1 MDEAQMVLCADNQP
15 VELGAAAA
23 TEEPGMV
30 NDATALD
37 ADGRRA
43 LALAQAAL
51 ASELGIQPSEVIFV
65 EGGPVEW
72 NDSSLGCPK
81 PDQAYLQVITPGY
94 VLTLQAHGQNYEYHT
109 DLGQRAVRCDQ

>member
-1 MDEAQMVLCADNQP
+1 
-15 VELGAAAA
+15 
-23 TEEPGMV
+23 MV

-51 ASELGIQPSEVIFV
+51 ASELGIQPSEVMFV
-65 EGGPVEW
+65 EGGSVEW

-94 VLTLQAHGQNYEYHT
+94 RFRLQAHGQSYEYHT
-109 DLGQRAVRCDQ
+109 DTGRRAVRCDQ